1 MNESVEIS
9 DQESG
14 VIPTNTPQPPTT
26 TTPLKHRATTDKIR
40 RENIFKDIVTLKIKI
55 NISVDQNQDRN

>member
-40 RENIFKDIVTLKIKI
+40 KYF
-55 NISVDQNQDRN
+55 